1 MKMKKTEKE
10 NKFIEHFINLKTPY
24 LIGLSF
30 VGWFILLL
38 IFATAGQTPPYK
50 TTAIEIGNFRIAWYA
65 IFIMTGIAFGV
76 VLALYEAKFLD
87 INKTH
92 LLDGAMYAIVLSI
105 IGARLYY
112 VIFDPDKAN
121 NYHNIGD
128 VFNIAGGGMAIHGA
142 IITALIFII
151 VYSKI
156 KKMNVFALADLLA
169 PGLLIGQIV
178 GRWGNFMNQ
187 EAHGG
192 PMKEGTYNT
201 LKYIIPNFIMENM
214 NIGGV
219 YYHPTFLYEG
229 LWNLLGLII
238 ILIVRR
244 KRLLKLGDLIGYYL
258 IWYGLGRGLLIEPFR
273 TDPLYIGSLKVNILF
288 SIVLFAV
295 GGGSYLVVKNIL
307 RRDLPYYLDFVNE
320 NKAKLENEK
329 S

>member
-1 MKMKKTEKE
+1 MKKVK
-10 NKFIEHFINLKTPY
+10 NKDKFIEHFINLKTPY

-38 IFATAGQTPPYK
+38 ILATAGQTPPYK
-50 TTAIEIGNFRIAWYA
+50 STAIEIGNFKIAWYA
-65 IFIMTGIAFGV
+65 IFIMTGILFGV
-76 VLALYEAKFLD
+76 ILAVYEAKFVD

-92 LLDGAMYAIVLSI
+92 LLDGAMYAIILSI
-105 IGARLYY
+105 LGARLYY

-121 NYHNIGD
+121 NYRNIGD

-142 IITALIFII
+142 IITAIIFVII
-151 VYSKI
+151 YSKI

-192 PMKEGTYNT
+192 PIKEGTYNI
-201 LKYIIPNFIMENM
+201 LKNIIPKFIMENM
-214 NIGGV
+214 NIGGT

-229 LWNLLGLII
+229 LWDLVGLII

-244 KRLLKLGDLIGYYL
+244 KRLLKVGDLIGYYL

-273 TDPLYIGSLKVNILF
+273 TDPLYIGALKVNILF

-295 GGGSYLVVKNIL
+295 GGASYLVVKNIL
-307 RRDLPYYLDFVNE
+307 RRDLPYYLDLVNE
-320 NKAKLENEK
+320 NKEKLKNEK

>member
-1 MKMKKTEKE
+1 MKKNPNE
-10 NKFIEHFINLKTPY
+10 NKFIEHFINFKTPY
-24 LIGLSF
+24 LMGASF
-30 VGWFILLL
+30 VVWFLLLL
-38 IFATAGQTPPYK
+38 ILATLGNAPYK

-65 IFIMTGIAFGV
+65 VFIMTGIAFGV
-76 VLALYEAKFLD
+76 VLAVYEAKFVD
-87 INKTH
+87 INKTY
-92 LLDGAMYAIVLSI
+92 LLDGALYAIILSI
-105 IGARLYY
+105 LGARLYY
-112 VIFDPDKAN
+112 VIFDPNKAN
-121 NYHNIGD
+121 NYKNIGD

-142 IITALIFII
+142 IITAIIFVI

-156 KKMNVFALADLLA
+156 KKMNVFALSDLLA
-169 PGLLIGQIV
+169 PGFLIGQIV

-192 PMKEGTYNT
+192 PMSESTYNV
-201 LKYIIPNFIMENM
+201 LKNIIPKFIMENM

-244 KRLLKLGDLIGYYL
+244 KRLLKVGDLIGYYL

-273 TDPLYIGSLKVNILF
+273 TDPLYIGPLRVNILF

-295 GGGSYLVVKNIL
+295 GGVSYLVVKNVL
-307 RRDLPYYLDFVNE
+307 KRDLPYYLDLVNE
-320 NKAKLENEK
+320 NKKKLENEK